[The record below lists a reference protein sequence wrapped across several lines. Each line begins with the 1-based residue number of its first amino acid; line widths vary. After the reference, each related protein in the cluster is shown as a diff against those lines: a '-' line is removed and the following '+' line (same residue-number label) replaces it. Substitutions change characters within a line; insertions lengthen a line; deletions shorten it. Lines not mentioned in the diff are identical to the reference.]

1 MNCKQENTFDHGW
14 TFFPLKAIIYLWNL
28 SAFPRDERQ
37 KDSKDS
43 LEKIEKSGSEKRMKV
58 LVFGSLN
65 VDYVYSV
72 PHFVQP
78 GETLAATNR
87 QIFCGGKGLNQA
99 IAFAKYGVETWQ
111 AGAVGAG
118 DGEMLLKALQ
128 EAGVSTNLV
137 LKKEGPS
144 GHTIIQNTP
153 EGENNIILFGGAN
166 QQISKEDVDGVL
178 QAAEEGDY
186 LILQNEISAISYLME
201 QAYKKGMHIVLNP
214 SPVNEKIF
222 KMPLEKVEYL
232 ILNEIEAAAIL
243 ENYGISIAEKIKE
256 KTEEKAKENV
266 EREQEAEEKQQAAET
281 PKTAEGEMLLDGLM
295 ETFPDTRIVLT
306 LGKEGS
312 RYGYRKERYAQGIF
326 PVKTVDTTAAGD
338 TFTGYFIGEMING
351 KTPAQAL
358 KAAAMASA
366 IAVGKK
372 GASPSIPV
380 REEVEEKLRVR

>member
-1 MNCKQENTFDHGW
+1 M
-14 TFFPLKAIIYLWNL
+14 KA
-28 SAFPRDERQ
+28 
-37 KDSKDS
+37 
-43 LEKIEKSGSEKRMKV
+43 

-65 VDYVYSV
+65 IDYVYSV

-78 GETLAATNR
+78 GETLAATDR

-99 IAFAKYGVETWQ
+99 IAFAKYGLETWQ

-118 DGEMLLKALQ
+118 DGQMLLETLEKV
-128 EAGVSTNLV
+128 GVSTNLV

-144 GHTIIQNTP
+144 GYTIIQNTP

-166 QQISKEDVDGVL
+166 QQITKEDVDGVL
-178 QAAEEGDY
+178 QKAEEGDY
-186 LILQNEISAISYLME
+186 LILQNEISMIPYLME

-222 KMPLEKVEYL
+222 EMPLEKVEYL

-243 ENYGISIAEKIKE
+243 EKYGI
-256 KTEEKAKENV
+256 
-266 EREQEAEEKQQAAET
+266 
-281 PKTAEGEMLLDGLM
+281 PKMAEGEMLLDGLM
-295 ETFPDTRIVLT
+295 ETFPGTKVVLT

-312 RYGYRKERYAQGIF
+312 RYGYHQERYAQGIF
-326 PVKTVDTTAAGD
+326 PVKAVDTTAAGD

-358 KAAAMASA
+358 KTAAMASA

-380 REEVEEKLRVR
+380 REEVEEKLKDR